1 MYLYPNNLKGKPI
14 LWLWY
19 MKDVVIIGITILGS
33 VFFYTQLNLIQPLVG
48 SAVYALLSLRFDDMS
63 ILDFI
68 VNSCRFFITQPQSYS
83 WSLERNSLNDK
94 YQK

>member
-19 MKDVVIIGITILGS
+19 MKDVVVIGISILIS
-33 VFFYTQLNLIQPLVG
+33 VFFYTKLHLIHFLVV
-48 SAVYALLSLRFDDMS
+48 SAVYALLTLRFDDMS

-68 VNSCRFFITQPQSYS
+68 INSCRFFMTQPQTYT
-83 WSLERNSLNDK
+83 WHTERNEHHGN
-94 YQK
+94 

>member
-19 MKDVVIIGITILGS
+19 MKDVVIIGISILIS
-33 VFFYTQLNLIQPLVG
+33 VFFYTQLHLIHFLVV
-48 SAVYALLSLRFDDMS
+48 SAVYALLTLRLDDMS

-68 VNSCRFFITQPQSYS
+68 IYSCRFFMIQPQTYT
-83 WSLERNSLNDK
+83 WHKERNEHYGN
-94 YQK
+94 